1 MTISNPLMRFAVT
14 CLLVAGVS
22 ACSSAPKNEVIEVA
36 KAPPAAP
43 APLKMV
49 ESKRGPVLTLK
60 DVLFD
65 FEEATLRSE
74 ADSVLDQTAKFLRD
88 NPNRVAVI
96 EGHTD
101 HVGEEDY
108 NMWLSKLRS
117 ESVRDGLL
125 ERGVAENRIRVSGFG
140 ESRPVADN
148 ATAEGRMSNRRVEIV
163 FQRANQVL

>member
-1 MTISNPLMRFAVT
+1 MTTNKPLVRFAVT

-22 ACSSAPKNEVIEVA
+22 ACSSAPKNEPMEVA
-36 KAPPAAP
+36 QVPEP
-43 APLKMV
+43 APLKTV
-49 ESKRGPVLTLK
+49 ESKRGPMVTLK

-74 ADSVLDQTAKFLRD
+74 ADGVLDQTAKFLRD
-88 NPNRVAVI
+88 NPERVAVI

-108 NMWLSKLRS
+108 NMWLSRLRS

-125 ERGVAENRIRVSGFG
+125 ARGIAEKRIRVSGFG

-148 ATAEGRMSNRRVEIV
+148 TTAKGRMSNRRVEIV
-163 FQRANQVL
+163 FQRANQIL